1 MTQRDPQPANLRDQ
15 FLADQTRR
23 FFLSQCG
30 LGVGAAALGSLLAA
44 DGVLSSAA
52 AATSAGSS
60 SSAVRNPPRSGTAP
74 MAPRPPHYAAKAQ
87 SVIHLFMAGGPS
99 QLELFDNKPKLQ
111 ELHGQPVPT
120 SYIENKR
127 FAFLKGT
134 PTLLGTKRKFARH
147 GQSGAEISECLPHL
161 ARTVDDVAIVRT
173 LATDVFNHGP
183 AKVFFN
189 TGSPLFGRPAMGSWI
204 TYGLGSE
211 SQDLP
216 GFVVLQSGPRGPRG
230 GTSNWG
236 CGFLPS
242 VYQGVPLRSGGDPIL
257 NLSSPPGVARDSQ
270 RRALDALRDLNAAR
284 LAATGDPEISTR
296 IEAYEMAYR
305 MQASAPEL
313 ADFSNETAETLALYG
328 AEPGQASFAI
338 NCLLARRLVERGVR
352 FVVLYHTDWD
362 HHGNKGVDLDEGLD
376 RVCRETDQAS
386 AALVTDLRRRGLADT
401 TLTIWGGEFGR
412 TPMGEPRD
420 LVGRDH
426 HIETGALWL
435 AGAGIK
441 AGQVLGETDELGYYP
456 VADRAHVH
464 DIQATILHLMGL
476 DHLRLTH
483 RFQGR
488 NFRLTD
494 VAGEVMGKLLA

>member
-1 MTQRDPQPANLRDQ
+1 MPQRDPQLANLRDQ
-15 FLADQTRR
+15 LLAEQTRR

-44 DGVLSSAA
+44 DGVLSRAS
-52 AATSAGSS
+52 AATSAGTSA
-60 SSAVRNPPRSGTAP
+60 SAVRNPPRSGTAP

-99 QLELFDNKPKLQ
+99 QLELFDYKPKLQ

-230 GTSNWG
+230 PDWSTTKPGRS
-236 CGFLPS
+236 CDSLPS
-242 VYQGVPLRSGGDPIL
+242 P
-257 NLSSPPGVARDSQ
+257 
-270 RRALDALRDLNAAR
+270 
-284 LAATGDPEISTR
+284 
-296 IEAYEMAYR
+296 
-305 MQASAPEL
+305 
-313 ADFSNETAETLALYG
+313 
-328 AEPGQASFAI
+328 
-338 NCLLARRLVERGVR
+338 
-352 FVVLYHTDWD
+352 
-362 HHGNKGVDLDEGLD
+362 
-376 RVCRETDQAS
+376 
-386 AALVTDLRRRGLADT
+386 
-401 TLTIWGGEFGR
+401 
-412 TPMGEPRD
+412 
-420 LVGRDH
+420 
-426 HIETGALWL
+426 
-435 AGAGIK
+435 
-441 AGQVLGETDELGYYP
+441 
-456 VADRAHVH
+456 
-464 DIQATILHLMGL
+464 
-476 DHLRLTH
+476 
-483 RFQGR
+483 
-488 NFRLTD
+488 
-494 VAGEVMGKLLA
+494 